1 MPSLRRHLLPALLL
15 LSASQLLACGS
26 ASERAAVPTSDV
38 KLAASEPPSRFAAL
52 GVKASLT
59 PPSAESER
67 WLREL
72 DGALAACLKPALER
86 EPWLQGRMT
95 FKLEPAAPSEAPPT
109 LKATSVRGELA
120 YHAAGS
126 CLQQAF
132 TQTKSTIRE
141 AGVLN
146 LELAFEGGYEA
157 AVLGAE
163 PALEQRIVGLDWN
176 SDERV
181 EPPAARPTL
190 EAAAERLR
198 RCAYG
203 AEPKLRTPAWFALR
217 VAAGGQVEAKLASF
231 IEPSPA
237 SDCAARLL
245 RSLALP
251 DVGHDYAL
259 SLMLLPPLEMGALE
273 HGETG
278 LAANAGRDAWGRGRQ
293 PNEAPVASEEAP
305 VRTPTVNDAETP
317 PSTVPKIVL
326 GTVEV
331 RGRLSPEVIRRIVHQ
346 RSPQFAA
353 CHEAALK
360 RDPNTEGL
368 VSVQF
373 VIGKDGAISK
383 LRSIS
388 ELRDSTLVQCVE
400 RAFEGVTFPTPEAG
414 VVLVTYPVKLY
425 SGKKAVP
432 RPAAINDQPVE
443 QARVPELIAQLER
456 RGLRFVEVPG
466 FTPDQTPAIFVRD
479 QQGLG
484 VAHGAFF
491 GKPSTKPKTTVCTQ
505 GSPERMLQLFGEGCA
520 PLLDLM
526 VR

>member
-1 MPSLRRHLLPALLL
+1 MNKLYRRALPTLLL
-15 LSASQLLACGS
+15 ALASPLFGCG
-26 ASERAAVPTSDV
+26 AAKDEAAVPTSEV

-52 GVKASLT
+52 GVKATLT

-95 FKLEPAAPSEAPPT
+95 FALEPTSPSEPAST
-109 LKATSVRGELA
+109 SKATSVGGELA
-120 YHAAGS
+120 NHAAVS

-132 TQTKSTIRE
+132 TQTKTTTRE
-141 AGVLN
+141 AGALK

-157 AVLGAE
+157 AALGAE
-163 PALEQRIVGLDWN
+163 PAIEQRIVGLDWN

-190 EAAAERLR
+190 AAAAERLR

-217 VAAGGQVEAKLASF
+217 VAAGGKVEAQLASF
-231 IEPSPA
+231 IEPSAA
-237 SDCAARLL
+237 SDCAARVL

-251 DVGHDYAL
+251 DAGHDYAL

-273 HGETG
+273 DGETG
-278 LAANAGRDAWGRGRQ
+278 LAANAGRDDWGRGPKRL
-293 PNEAPVASEEAP
+293 EAPVGLEDAA
-305 VRTPTVNDAETP
+305 RGTPAMNDAETLP
-317 PSTVPKIVL
+317 GKGPKIVL
-326 GTVEV
+326 GSVDV
-331 RGRLSPEVIRRIVHQ
+331 RGRLAPEVIRRIVRQ

-360 RDPNTEGL
+360 RDPHSEGV

-373 VIGKDGAISK
+373 VIGKDGAVSK
-383 LRSIS
+383 LRSSS
-388 ELRDSTLVQCVE
+388 EFKDTTLVQCVE
-400 RAFEGVTFPTPEAG
+400 RAFEGLTFPTPEAG

-425 SGKKAVP
+425 SGKKAIP
-432 RPAAINDQPVE
+432 RPPGINGKPVE
-443 QARVPELIAQLER
+443 QASMTELIAQLER

-466 FTPDQTPAIFVRD
+466 FAPGQAPAIFVRD

-491 GKPSTKPKTTVCTQ
+491 GKPSSKPKTIVCTQ
-505 GSPERMLQLFGEGCA
+505 GTPERTLQLFGEGCA
-520 PLLDLM
+520 PLLDLI